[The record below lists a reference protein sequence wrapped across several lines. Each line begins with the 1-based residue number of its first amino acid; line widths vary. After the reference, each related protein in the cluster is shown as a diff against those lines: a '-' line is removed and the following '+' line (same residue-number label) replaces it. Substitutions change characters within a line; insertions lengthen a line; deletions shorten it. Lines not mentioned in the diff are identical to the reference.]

1 VISSACSDTRW
12 PRENPHASEDYAR
25 ACVPMG
31 NARSAGGQGREGQEE
46 VGGGGRQELVQ
57 TFHFA
62 AGRRRRRHR
71 ERGLI
76 FLFNSYRRLPPLLS
90 SLLRVTRSRSS

>member
-1 VISSACSDTRW
+1 
-12 PRENPHASEDYAR
+12 
-25 ACVPMG
+25 MG
-31 NARSAGGQGREGQEE
+31 NERSAGGQGREGQEE

-62 AGRRRRRHR
+62 AGRRRRHRHR

-76 FLFNSYRRLPPLLS
+76 FLFNSYRRSPPPSLLS
-90 SLLRVTRSRSS
+90 PRRVTRSRSS